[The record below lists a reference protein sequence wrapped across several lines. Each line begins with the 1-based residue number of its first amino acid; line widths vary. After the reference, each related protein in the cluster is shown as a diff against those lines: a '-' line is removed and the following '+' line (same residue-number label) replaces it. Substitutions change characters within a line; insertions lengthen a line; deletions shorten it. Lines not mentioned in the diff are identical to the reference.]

1 MAEIL
6 NICILVIVISGF
18 LAGQVISFLNHRS
31 RKNPV
36 PPVLEGVYSPDRYQQ
51 YLLYKSDS
59 FRFGMLISWLSFI
72 ATLVMLLG
80 GFVLIDD
87 FVRSVFQNPILQS
100 LLFFGIIGLAADL
113 LSTPFDLYDTFVIEQ
128 KYGFNKSTP
137 AIYISDKLKSWFLA
151 AVIGGGLISLI
162 VWLYTL
168 LGNSFWWLAWISISS
183 FSIFFSLFY
192 SSIIVPLFNRQTP
205 LEPGD
210 LRNKLNDLA
219 VRTGFDLTDIFIID
233 GSKRSTRANAYF
245 SGFGSKRRIVLYDTL
260 IQNQTPDQITAV
272 LAHEIGHYRKK
283 HTIKTLVLSIVQ
295 TGVILFLFSV
305 VVGNPDIYL
314 ALGSSGNSF
323 HLGLIVFMILYSP
336 ISSIT
341 SVITNYLSRMFEF
354 QADRFAVENADP
366 LAMASSLRLLT
377 SDNLSDLT
385 PHPWHVFLNY
395 THPPLDQRLERI
407 LKNSE

>member
-168 LGNSFWWLAWISISS
+168 LGNSFWWLAWISISA

-210 LRNKLNDLA
+210 LRYKLNDLA